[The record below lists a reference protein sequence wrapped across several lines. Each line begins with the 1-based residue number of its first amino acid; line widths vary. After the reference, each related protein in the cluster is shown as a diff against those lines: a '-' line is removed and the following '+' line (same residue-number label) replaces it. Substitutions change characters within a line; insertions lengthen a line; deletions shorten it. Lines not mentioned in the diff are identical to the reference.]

1 MRMFNSF
8 YTNNAICIKIFSDN
22 NYDYAF
28 LKADLYYLRDEIIL
42 HSNIKKIH
50 LFIDNKIN
58 LSSVRR
64 IVDCI
69 INELSGIEGK
79 VKIIIHHFYR
89 FKTHKKYIE
98 DVYKDNP
105 DIILDTSNV
114 SYFSFHDYCY
124 KVSLG
129 NVSGISIDKITIE
142 TMCERMMY
150 GKQNNG

>member
-1 MRMFNSF
+1 MIMFNLF

-22 NYDYAF
+22 NCNHAY
-28 LKADLYYLRDEIIL
+28 LKANSIIL
-42 HSNIKKIH
+42 RNEVIFHSNVKKIH

-58 LSSVRR
+58 VSVRR

-69 INELSGIEGK
+69 INELSGVERK
-79 VKIIIHHFYR
+79 VKIIIHHFYK
-89 FKTHKKYIE
+89 FKSHKKYIE
-98 DVYKDNP
+98 DAYKDNP

-124 KVSLG
+124 RVSFG

-142 TMCERMMY
+142 TTCERMMY
-150 GKQNNG
+150 EKQNNG